1 MAFAE
6 YLTWLEAVSKA
17 DTAFREVDSLLAV
30 KDLFLKSELYNLES
44 SAVVPA
50 KGGVV
55 DFVATQ
61 SQPVISSG
69 GSAASA
75 FNSYVAAGGGQSA
88 IGSATAGA
96 SGTSFAPVATEA
108 ASGGG
113 YGALGI
119 LSADVGVVGAA
130 IAPLLGV
137 ALGVGLYETNPEF
150 WAKISETILPFAY
163 PDSSEIAV
171 FVDSDGNTWVDGE
184 IVTALKD
191 MFTDEGVNPTQDY
204 WYQEYTCPQTG
215 NVYNVIQMTP
225 GTVLTESGMTVF
237 NVRGDPKYICT
248 TWDDAGTTRSGFTAV
263 GDDAGIYVARRDGT
277 QGSWLINV
285 SYPSPSL
292 LPVSPD
298 TNFSDACVP
307 GTIHEVG
314 LPDGTSQWTGNT
326 VDLSNLPTK
335 NVVTDY
341 DTGDTK
347 PYYPVSLPPFGS
359 GGSID
364 PTVQPDPTTNRDTGT
379 QVAPYYLPDLLPFQN
394 PVPDYNPQPDPETN
408 PSTQPETKPDAEIDD
423 GTPPPSSGDSPPPN
437 VPIVPIP
444 TGGDN
449 VNGLIA
455 VYHPTPD
462 ELYNFSRWLWVTYA
476 DASNLNLIWNNPFD
490 GVIGCHELYCT
501 PTDIGRRNI
510 KCGFLDSGINSAII
524 SRYTSINCGNIVVPE
539 YYGNYLDYSPYTSV
553 HIYLPFIGIVQVD
566 ADDIIGHA
574 VNITY
579 HIDEYNG
586 SCIAMIT
593 VAKKVNINGQ
603 DVEYS
608 NLVYQ
613 FEGNCSVE
621 VPLSGGSQANI
632 KIAAMTG
639 IMQTVMST
647 VGGAFGGMMSGN
659 PAMAAGGGVMG
670 LAQGLTSGA
679 SALMHAKSS
688 VQHSGQFGASYGAM
702 GVKKPFIIIQRPI
715 QVQVPNYN
723 LEYGFPAHKFVKIG
737 SCTGYLRCRE
747 VNVISPRAT
756 NEEKARIEE
765 MLKTGVFV
773 Q

>member
-1 MAFAE
+1 MAYAE
-6 YLTWLEAVSKA
+6 YLTWLQAVSQA
-17 DTAFREVDSLLAV
+17 DTAFKEVDSLLAV

-44 SAVVPA
+44 TALVPA
-50 KGGVV
+50 KGGLV

-75 FNSYVAAGGGQSA
+75 FNSYVATGGGQSA

-137 ALGVGLYETNPEF
+137 AIGVGLYESNPEL
-150 WAKISETILPFAY
+150 WTKISQTILPFAY
-163 PDSSEIAV
+163 PDSKEVAV
-171 FVDSDGNTWVDGE
+171 FVDKDGNTWIDGE
-184 IVTALKD
+184 IIEAMKD
-191 MFTDEGVNPTQDY
+191 MFTDEHISPDIAYDGTRYEFPGGSVVNIINTVEGMPY
-204 WYQEYTCPQTG
+204 AAQE
-215 NVYNVIQMTP
+215 P
-225 GTVLTESGMTVF
+225 GYSDIVF
-237 NVRGDPKYICT
+237 KITAQQANKRVICT
-248 TWDDAGTTRSGFTAV
+248 NPIPGRVELHFEGSTHILDASWHAV
-263 GDDAGIYVARRDGT
+263 P
-277 QGSWLINV
+277 LI
-285 SYPSPSL
+285 
-292 LPVSPD
+292 PVSDEVIWD
-298 TNFSDACVP
+298 TTGAESSPITA
-307 GTIHEVG
+307 G
-314 LPDGTSQWTGNT
+314 LPDGTSKWSGNT

-335 NVVTDY
+335 DIVTDY
-341 DTGDTK
+341 DTGTTK
-347 PYYPVSLPPFGS
+347 PYYPVSLPPYGTD
-359 GGSID
+359 GSID
-364 PTVQPDPTTNRDTGT
+364 PTVQPDPTTNTDSNT
-379 QVAPYYLPDLLPFQN
+379 QVSPYYLPDILPFQN
-394 PVPDYNPQPDPETN
+394 PIPDYNPQSDPETN

-444 TGGDN
+444 TGGES

-455 VYHPTPD
+455 VYHPTPN
-462 ELYNFSRWLWVTYA
+462 ELYSFSRWLWVTYA
-476 DASNLNLIWNNPFD
+476 DASNINLIWNNPFD

-756 NEEKARIEE
+756 NEEKARIEK

>member
-1 MAFAE
+1 MAYAE
-6 YLTWLEAVSKA
+6 YLTWLQAVSQA

-44 SAVVPA
+44 TALVPA
-50 KGGVV
+50 KGGLV

-75 FNSYVAAGGGQSA
+75 FNSYVAGGGAQSA

-150 WAKISETILPFAY
+150 WTKISETILPFAY
-163 PDSSEIAV
+163 PDSDEVAV

-184 IVTALKD
+184 IVNALKD
-191 MFTDEGVNPTQDY
+191 MFVDEGVSPNIQYEADKYVLPGDVTVYKITTYEGMPICTQ
-204 WYQEYTCPQTG
+204 E
-215 NVYNVIQMTP
+215 P
-225 GTVLTESGMTVF
+225 GHSDIVWTVPANRAGHDLICTVTSFGDAVF
-237 NVRGDPKYICT
+237 NFEGE
-248 TWDDAGTTRSGFTAV
+248 SGFTV
-263 GDDAGIYVARRDGT
+263 G
-277 QGSWLINV
+277 S
-285 SYPSPSL
+285 SYWP
-292 LPVSPD
+292 LPLVPI
-298 TNFSDACVP
+298 SDAVIWDT
-307 GTIHEVG
+307 GTATPEHIKVG
-314 LPDGTSQWTGNT
+314 LPDGTSKWTGNT

-335 NVVTDY
+335 DIVTDY
-341 DTGDTK
+341 DTGTTK

-364 PTVQPDPTTNRDTGT
+364 PTVQPDPTTNSDTDT
-379 QVAPYYLPDLLPFQN
+379 QVAPYYLPDILPFPN
-394 PVPDYNPQPDPETN
+394 PIPDYNPQPDPETN

-444 TGGDN
+444 TGSDS

-455 VYHPTPD
+455 VYHPTPN

-659 PAMAAGGGVMG
+659 PAMAVGGGVMG

-679 SALMHAKSS
+679 SSLMHAKSS

-723 LEYGFPAHKFVKIG
+723 LEYGFPAHKFVRIG

>member
-1 MAFAE
+1 MAYAE
-6 YLTWLEAVSKA
+6 YLTWLQAVSQA
-17 DTAFREVDSLLAV
+17 NTAFKEVDSLLAV

-44 SAVVPA
+44 TALVPA
-50 KGGVV
+50 KGGLV

-75 FNSYVAAGGGQSA
+75 FNGYVAGGGAQSA

-130 IAPLLGV
+130 VAPLLGV
-137 ALGVGLYETNPEF
+137 AIGIGAYAAFPEF
-150 WAKISETILPFAY
+150 FTKLSQELLPFAY
-163 PDSSEIAV
+163 DTGDKIAIL
-171 FVDSDGNTWVDGE
+171 VDKDGNTWIDGE
-184 IVTALKD
+184 IVDAIKD
-191 MFTDEGVNPTQDY
+191 VFTDEGISSENYGEGIDYTYNGVKYGYFKPAIGSLVWDGTDPDMVVTGGDGYITCYQDPNIDRWFY
-204 WYQEYTCPQTG
+204 HVEDG
-215 NVYNVIQMTP
+215 VI
-225 GTVLTESGMTVF
+225 
-237 NVRGDPKYICT
+237 N
-248 TWDDAGTTRSGFTAV
+248 
-263 GDDAGIYVARRDGT
+263 VARRNGTFPTTLTSGSYPGTCPFPTSPRLDDGSAFRDGT
-277 QGSWLINV
+277 
-285 SYPSPSL
+285 PSEPYKY
-292 LPVSPD
+292 
-298 TNFSDACVP
+298 
-307 GTIHEVG
+307 G
-314 LPDGTSQWTGNT
+314 LPDGMSKWTGNT

-335 NVVTDY
+335 DVVTDY
-341 DTGDTK
+341 DTGSTK
-347 PYYPVSLPPFGS
+347 PYYPISLPPFGS
-359 GGSID
+359 GGSVD
-364 PTVQPDPTTNRDTGT
+364 PTVQPDPTTNSDTGT
-379 QVAPYYLPDLLPFQN
+379 QVAPYYLPDILPFPN
-394 PVPDYNPQPDPETN
+394 PVPDYNPHPDPETN

-437 VPIVPIP
+437 IPIVPIP
-444 TGGDN
+444 TGSDT

-462 ELYNFSRWLWVTYA
+462 ELYSFSRWLWVTYA

-510 KCGFLDSGINSAII
+510 KCGFLDSGISSAII

-659 PAMAAGGGVMG
+659 PAMAVGGGVMG

>member
-1 MAFAE
+1 MAYAE
-6 YLTWLEAVSKA
+6 YLTWLQAVSQA
-17 DTAFREVDSLLAV
+17 DTAFKEVDSLLAV

-44 SAVVPA
+44 TALAPA
-50 KGGVV
+50 KGGLV

-75 FNSYVAAGGGQSA
+75 FNSYVVGGGGQSA

-137 ALGVGLYETNPEF
+137 AIGVGLYESNPEL
-150 WAKISETILPFAY
+150 WTKISQTILPFAY
-163 PDSSEIAV
+163 PDSKEVAV
-171 FVDSDGNTWVDGE
+171 FVDKDGNTWIDGE
-184 IVTALKD
+184 IIEAMKD
-191 MFTDEGVNPTQDY
+191 MFTDEHISPDIAYDGTRYEFPGGKVVNIINTVEGMPY
-204 WYQEYTCPQTG
+204 AVQE
-215 NVYNVIQMTP
+215 P
-225 GTVLTESGMTVF
+225 GYSDIVF
-237 NVRGDPKYICT
+237 RITSAQANRRVICT
-248 TWDDAGTTRSGFTAV
+248 NPIPGRVELHFEGGSTHILDASWHAV
-263 GDDAGIYVARRDGT
+263 P
-277 QGSWLINV
+277 LI
-285 SYPSPSL
+285 
-292 LPVSPD
+292 PVSDEVIWD
-298 TNFSDACVP
+298 TTGAESSPITA
-307 GTIHEVG
+307 G
-314 LPDGTSQWTGNT
+314 LPDGTSKWSGNT

-335 NVVTDY
+335 DIVTDY
-341 DTGDTK
+341 DTGTTK
-347 PYYPVSLPPFGS
+347 PYYPVSLPPYGTD
-359 GGSID
+359 GSID
-364 PTVQPDPTTNRDTGT
+364 PTVQPDPTTNTDSDT
-379 QVAPYYLPDLLPFQN
+379 QVAPYYLPDILPFPN

-437 VPIVPIP
+437 IPIVPIP
-444 TGGDN
+444 TGSDN

-455 VYHPTPD
+455 VYHPTPN
-462 ELYNFSRWLWVTYA
+462 ELYSFSRWLWVTYA
-476 DASNLNLIWNNPFD
+476 DASNIHLIWNNPFD

>member
-1 MAFAE
+1 MAYAE
-6 YLTWLEAVSKA
+6 YLTWLQAVSQA
-17 DTAFREVDSLLAV
+17 DTAFKEVDSLLAV

-44 SAVVPA
+44 TALVPA
-50 KGGVV
+50 KGGLV

-108 ASGGG
+108 VSGGG

-130 IAPLLGV
+130 VAPLLGV
-137 ALGVGLYETNPEF
+137 ALGVGLYETNPEL
-150 WAKISETILPFAY
+150 WTKISQTILPFAY
-163 PDSSEIAV
+163 PDSEEVAV
-171 FVDSDGNTWVDGE
+171 FVDKDGNTWIDGE
-184 IVTALKD
+184 IITAMRD
-191 MFTDEGVNPTQDY
+191 MFRDESINPDIEYTGTKYSYPGGETISIINTYEGMPFAYSTVGGSTVWKVSASQAGRRMICVEPIPYRLEFSFEGAPGFIIDIGWKAVPLIPVSDRADFNPT
-204 WYQEYTCPQTG
+204 G
-215 NVYNVIQMTP
+215 A
-225 GTVLTESGMTVF
+225 TES
-237 NVRGDPKYICT
+237 PIK
-248 TWDDAGTTRSGFTAV
+248 
-263 GDDAGIYVARRDGT
+263 
-277 QGSWLINV
+277 
-285 SYPSPSL
+285 
-292 LPVSPD
+292 
-298 TNFSDACVP
+298 
-307 GTIHEVG
+307 VG
-314 LPDGTSQWTGNT
+314 LPDGTSKWSGNT

-335 NVVTDY
+335 DIVTDY
-341 DTGDTK
+341 DTGATK
-347 PYYPVSLPPFGS
+347 SYYPVSLPPYGAD
-359 GGSID
+359 GSID
-364 PTVQPDPTTNRDTGT
+364 PTVQPDPTTNTDSNT
-379 QVAPYYLPDLLPFQN
+379 QVSPYYLPDILPF
-394 PVPDYNPQPDPETN
+394 PSPIPDYNPQPDPETN

-444 TGGDN
+444 TGGES

-455 VYHPTPD
+455 VYHPTPN
-462 ELYNFSRWLWVTYA
+462 ELYSFSRWLWVTYA
-476 DASNLNLIWNNPFD
+476 DASNINLIWNNPFD